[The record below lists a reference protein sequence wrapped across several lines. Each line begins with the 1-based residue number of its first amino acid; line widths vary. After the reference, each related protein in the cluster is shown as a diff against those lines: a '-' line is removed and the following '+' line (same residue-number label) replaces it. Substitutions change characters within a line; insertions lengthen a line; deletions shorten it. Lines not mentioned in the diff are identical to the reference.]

1 MLTKSFILL
10 LAVLADKVLG
20 EPARYH
26 PLIGFGRLAN
36 RVERSLNKPTTRTSA
51 RLSGILAV
59 GIVVLPVVLLTAE
72 LTQTPL
78 LVVNMVV
85 TIIVLFFC
93 VGGHSLQAH
102 TNAILAALRNEDL
115 PGARVQLSKIVSR
128 DTQHLNQEEIAQAT
142 LESTLENG
150 NDAVFGAL
158 FWFLVA
164 GAPGAIAYRLINTL
178 DAMWGYRTARFI
190 YFGWFAARCD
200 DALNWVPAR
209 LTALSYAFLGN
220 FKQALRCWR
229 KQGRRHASFN
239 AGVVMAAG
247 AGALNVRLGGRA
259 RYQGKWHERPA
270 FGVGLPPTLRDIE
283 RGLTM
288 IKNTTYLWI
297 GVALAGA
304 LIHA

>member
-1 MLTKSFILL
+1 
-10 LAVLADKVLG
+10 G

-128 DTQHLNQEEIAQAT
+128 D
-142 LESTLENG
+142 
-150 NDAVFGAL
+150 
-158 FWFLVA
+158 
-164 GAPGAIAYRLINTL
+164 
-178 DAMWGYRTARFI
+178 
-190 YFGWFAARCD
+190 
-200 DALNWVPAR
+200 
-209 LTALSYAFLGN
+209 
-220 FKQALRCWR
+220 
-229 KQGRRHASFN
+229 
-239 AGVVMAAG
+239 
-247 AGALNVRLGGRA
+247 
-259 RYQGKWHERPA
+259 
-270 FGVGLPPTLRDIE
+270 
-283 RGLTM
+283 
-288 IKNTTYLWI
+288 
-297 GVALAGA
+297 
-304 LIHA
+304 